1 MSSSPFRNRS
11 FASRSAV
18 AASRFAQLMVVSAAL
33 VTGGLAMGGCPGSLE
48 NPERFTGGGGP
59 GGAGACPDIETELFP
74 QRCTDGT
81 NCHTADFEA
90 AGLDLESPGIGE
102 RIVNAPAVG
111 ADCMGMP
118 MADPNDPT
126 GSIIYNVLTDDSC
139 SPFGQMPF
147 GGDPLSQ
154 AEIDCVEEWITTLEG
169 GNPTTPSSGMGG
181 GGMGG
186 MGGAGG
192 MGMGG
197 AGGM

>member
-1 MSSSPFRNRS
+1 MPSSPFRFRTSS
-11 FASRSAV
+11 FRSATAVPQLAKVMV
-18 AASRFAQLMVVSAAL
+18 ATASMITA
-33 VTGGLAMGGCPGSLE
+33 GLTLGGCPGSLE

-59 GGAGACPDIETELFP
+59 GGNGACPDIEAELFP
-74 QRCTDGT
+74 QKCTDGT

-90 AGLDLESPGIGE
+90 AGLDLETPGIGD
-102 RIVNAPAVG
+102 RIVSAPATAAG
-111 ADCMGMP
+111 CMGMP

-139 SPFGQMPF
+139 SSFGQMPF
-147 GGDPLSQ
+147 GADPLSQ
-154 AEIDCVEEWITTLEG
+154 AEIDCVEQWITTLEG
-169 GNPTTPSSGMGG
+169 GNPTTTSSGMGG
-181 GGMGG
+181 GGMG